1 MKYSS
6 GIIGKDLTKKQNSIV
21 VSDVYPQYLRAG
33 AGTGKTEV
41 LVRKIINILKND
53 PAISLSNFA
62 IITFTNKAADEM
74 KQRISQL
81 LYSNW
86 VQMQGNA
93 ARYLTELDA
102 INMTDISTIHSFCER
117 LLRRYGLQI
126 GISPSF
132 TIKSFRRETNEIVSK
147 LVEQEYG
154 NPLLEVIS
162 SSSLVRSIML
172 LLNNNGNRGIR
183 ISEEMLNSLLTPVEN
198 NQYWNEFKKLYL
210 KLYCNAE
217 NEIEDRKSV
226 ANVLTPN
233 DLIKY
238 AATLVR
244 SPYVVG
250 KVAEKYKYVFI
261 DEFQDTNSDQF
272 ELVKLLIDNGVN
284 VFLVGDDKQ
293 SIYAFR
299 GADVQNSQDMHAM
312 IKLINRKNSEEYLD
326 ENFRSTP
333 ELISVIN
340 EIFST
345 TFTHNGKPLRFPKEP
360 LEIPSGKEHSDIEP
374 LMVSFEK
381 PVAEIIMDILSNT
394 VVEGHAAEYGDI
406 AVLCRRN
413 FDLDRIS
420 RELKAAGIPTYVV
433 GGKGFYKAK
442 EIVDVY
448 KILSAAVNTDSSYW
462 NELIFTD
469 FNCSESDLRSLM
481 NEISQVLRRE
491 TVEDTLIHLYEKSR
505 IFEYYRKQKNYQAIS
520 NLLKLKDIA
529 RTLIDRDN
537 TQPLQFVEYLSTMI
551 LTNQEEDEAEI
562 PEIDRR
568 SGVVTLYSIHKAK
581 GLSFPIV
588 IIPCCDSK
596 LNRPITKPKIIF
608 DSRSDQPTIGFD
620 NELFSNELPPDAEY
634 FRIYENNIAE
644 QLEEEI
650 RVFYVACTRAKYQI
664 VLSCDNNM
672 QKVKQTMFYKNYASV
687 MKWLLEIEDGAFV
700 MRHIIK

>member
-6 GIIGKDLTKKQNSIV
+6 DITGKDLTKKQNSIV

-41 LVRKIINILKND
+41 LVRKIINILKKD

-86 VQMQGNA
+86 VQTQGNST
-93 ARYLTELDA
+93 RYMTELDA

-117 LLRRYGLQI
+117 LLRKYGLQI

-217 NEIEDRKSV
+217 NEIEDRKSA

-244 SPYVVG
+244 NPYVVG
-250 KVAEKYKYVFI
+250 KVTEKYKYVFI

-272 ELVKLLIDNGVN
+272 ELVRLLIDNGVN

-312 IKLINRKNSEEYLD
+312 IKLINHKNSEEYLD

-345 TFTHNGKPLRFPKEP
+345 TFKYDGKPLRFPKEP
-360 LEIPSGKEHSDIEP
+360 LEIPCGKEHSDIEP

-381 PVAEIIMDILSNT
+381 PVAAIIKDILSNT
-394 VVEGHAAEYGDI
+394 VIEDHAAEYGDI

-442 EIVDVY
+442 EIIDVY
-448 KILSAAVNTDSSYW
+448 KVLSAAVNTDSSYW

-469 FNCSESDLRSLM
+469 FNCSEGDLRSLI

-505 IFEYYRKQKNYQAIS
+505 IFEFYRKKKNYQAIS